1 MNTASPPPEPAAD
14 PAAPLLERDLVA
26 AFLEQVPDIVYFK
39 DAESRFVAVSRS
51 KARRHDLEPTDLLGR
66 SDADLFAAEHARWA
80 RVDEESIMATGTPV
94 IGKLERTQFIDGRE
108 GWTEV
113 SKFPLRDHTGATVGT
128 FGLSTDVTEAQTIKL
143 ELERA
148 HRQVMHASRIAG
160 MAEVATGVLHNVG
173 NVLTSLNVSAG
184 VISTGLHDSKADRLE
199 KISALI
205 DAHPDDLGE
214 FLAHD
219 PKGSRIPEYITSL
232 AQHWLD
238 ERARLLAEVTSLQ
251 QSIDHIKEIV
261 GMQQSYATMVGVVE
275 PLDPATLMEDA
286 FRMNAGA
293 LVRHQV
299 ACTRDFQPVPR
310 VIAEKAKVLQILINL
325 IRNAK
330 YAADEGRASDRLV
343 TLRIQPGDTGRVRL
357 IVQDNGVGIPPEN
370 LESIFRHGFSTRH
383 GGHGFGLHSSRQAA
397 RDLQGDLTAHSAGPG
412 HGATFTLELPAEP
425 APAAPGREKSSA
437 G

>member
-1 MNTASPPPEPAAD
+1 MNASAPLTAATGESS
-14 PAAPLLERDLVA
+14 APLLDRALVA
-26 AFLEQVPDIVYFK
+26 AFLEHVPDIVYFK
-39 DAESRFVAVSRS
+39 DADSRFVAVSRS
-51 KARRHDLEPTDLLGR
+51 KARRHDLEPADLVGR

-80 RVDEESIMATGTPV
+80 RADEEGIMATGTPV

-113 SKFPLRDHTGATVGT
+113 SKFPLRDETGATVGT
-128 FGLSTDVTEAQTIKL
+128 FGLSTDVTEAQTIKV
-143 ELERA
+143 ELEKA
-148 HRQVMHASRIAG
+148 HRQVVQASRVAG

-184 VISTGLHDSKADRLE
+184 VIATGLQQSKADRLE
-199 KISALI
+199 KLSALVES
-205 DAHPDDLGE
+205 HPDDLGE

-219 PKGSRIPEYITSL
+219 PKGSRIPEYIDSL
-232 AQHWLD
+232 ARHWLE
-238 ERARLLAEVTSLQ
+238 ERTRLLAEIASLQ

-275 PLDPATLMEDA
+275 PLDPVTLMDDA

-299 ACTRDFQPVPR
+299 ACERDFQPVPR
-310 VIAEKAKVLQILINL
+310 VVAEKAKVLQILINL

-330 YAADEGRASDRLV
+330 YAADEGRATDRRV

-357 IVQDNGVGIPPEN
+357 IVEDNGVGIPPGNFEA
-370 LESIFRHGFSTRH
+370 IFRHGFSTRQ
-383 GGHGFGLHSSRQAA
+383 GGHGFGLHSSRNVA
-397 RDLQGDLTAHSAGPG
+397 RELHGDLTAHSAGPG
-412 HGATFTLELPAEP
+412 QGATFTLDLPAE
-425 APAAPGREKSSA
+425 STST
-437 G
+437 